1 MPAVTKIAPAPVDL
15 LADLDYLGGPASRVA
30 PVVPSGDDYVE
41 VYRIQDRTDGAGP
54 YNPKR
59 GEYFWEMIDAHGH
72 DPLRPGPFEGREF
85 DDPYAI
91 GSEHLFG
98 FGSRA
103 DAARWFD
110 GYLGG
115 LHDRGYVLAVYRVR
129 DGHVLRGKHQVV
141 FEHERAFVAAVEDVL
156 DLVDHLPSRAERS
169 VVTDYDADGPDEDD
183 LVDLANDYDVAPAL
197 ASTLWPIVPV
207 VI

>member
-1 MPAVTKIAPAPVDL
+1 MPAVAPV
-15 LADLDYLGGPASRVA
+15 A
-30 PVVPSGDDYVE
+30 PPPVDDYVE

-59 GEYFWEMIDAHGH
+59 GAFFWEMIDAHGH
-72 DPLRPGPFEGREF
+72 DPLRPGPHEGGEF
-85 DDPYAI
+85 ADPYEI
-91 GSEHLFG
+91 CDRHLFA

-115 LHDRGYVLAVYRVR
+115 LHDRDYVLAVYRVR
-129 DGHVLRGKHQVV
+129 EGHVMRGKHQVV

-156 DLVDHLPSRAERS
+156 GLVDHLPARRERPA
-169 VVTDYDADGPDEDD
+169 VTDYNADDPDEDD
-183 LVDLANDYDVAPAL
+183 LDDLDALTAWPTVAV
-197 ASTLWPIVPV
+197 TI
-207 VI
+207 